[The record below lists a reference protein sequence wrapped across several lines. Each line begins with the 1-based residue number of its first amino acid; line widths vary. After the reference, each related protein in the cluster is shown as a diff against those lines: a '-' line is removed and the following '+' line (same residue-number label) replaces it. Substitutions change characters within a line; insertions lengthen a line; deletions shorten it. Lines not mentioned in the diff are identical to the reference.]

1 VAKLRAGTAPGRQVQ
16 AAPLAVPRPSTRAK
30 QARARAAPLEAPRP
44 STRVKQARVIASAR
58 RLFLERGYVGTSMD
72 AVALQAG
79 IAKQTLYA
87 YYPGK
92 ADLFAAV
99 LRDLTVERAGE
110 PVQLPRELA
119 SPRDRTTLRQ
129 ALRQLVGRV
138 ATAMFQ
144 PEFVA
149 LLRVLVAEVARAPD
163 LGDLFRRVVPD
174 RTLGVVAGV
183 LRAAAA
189 TGLVRHADADTAA
202 TLLIGALVLRVV
214 RDALLMPPGAAVPP
228 RPGEIDEVVDQ
239 FLLGALPCPDP
250 GP

>member
-1 VAKLRAGTAPGRQVQ
+1 MPRGGTAPGARAQQSSVRS
-16 AAPLAVPRPSTRAK
+16 PRPSTRAK
-30 QARARAAPLEAPRP
+30 QL
-44 STRVKQARVIASAR
+44 RVIAAAR

-72 AVALQAG
+72 AVASEAG

-99 LRDLTVERAGE
+99 LRDLTVERSGE
-110 PVQLPRELA
+110 PVQLPPALA
-119 SPRDRTTLRQ
+119 IPRDRVTLRR

-138 ATAMFQ
+138 AAAMFQ

-149 LLRVLVAEVARAPD
+149 LLRVLVAEVPRAPD

-183 LRAAAA
+183 LRAGSAS
-189 TGLVRHADADTAA
+189 GLVRQVDPDTAA

-214 RDALLMPPGAAVPP
+214 RDALLVPPGAAVAPSP
-228 RPGEIDEVVDQ
+228 EELDDVVDQ
-239 FLLGALPCPDP
+239 FLLGALPCPDARP
-250 GP
+250 